1 MIRKIYKIQLQ
12 DDDEMDSQGSQ
23 DSQDSTLTI
32 TDENRSEILYF
43 AYGSNLSTEQMR
55 QRCPYST
62 AVGLGKVTG
71 WRWIIN
77 ARGYANIVRE
87 SEDIDTQK
95 DDDGGVEKVDEQKGK
110 SRMEED
116 TEESQV
122 YGMLYLLPVED
133 EERLDR
139 YEGVPWAYEK
149 LHIEAS
155 WVSNT
160 DRVDGEEQQVEEELT
175 PVKVLAYVDRQRV
188 TEGRP
193 KEEYVERMERGIED
207 AVENWGMSEEYA
219 DRVMRR
225 FWVDG
230 RGG

>member
-1 MIRKIYKIQLQ
+1 
-12 DDDEMDSQGSQ
+12 MDSQGSQ

-77 ARGYANIVRE
+77 TRGYANIVKE
-87 SEDIDTQK
+87 GEDEDVLMERG
-95 DDDGGVEKVDEQKGK
+95 DGKGVQQNGKG
-110 SRMEED
+110 RMEDGEQD
-116 TEESQV
+116 EEEGGGESQV

-133 EERLDR
+133 EERLDQ

-149 LHIEAS
+149 LHIDAS
-155 WVSNT
+155 WVSST
-160 DRVDGEEQQVEEELT
+160 DGVDRDGQGEELT
-175 PVKVLAYVDRQRV
+175 PVKVLVYVDRQRV
-188 TEGRP
+188 AEGKP
-193 KEEYVERMERGIED
+193 KEEYVWRMERGIED

-230 RGG
+230 

>member
-77 ARGYANIVRE
+77 TRGYANIVRE
-87 SEDIDTQK
+87 NEDTATQEQE
-95 DDDGGVEKVDEQKGK
+95 DDSGKVDEQKGK

-116 TEESQV
+116 TEEESQV

-149 LHIEAS
+149 LHIEAF

-160 DRVDGEEQQVEEELT
+160 DRIDGEEQRVEEELT

-193 KEEYVERMERGIED
+193 KEEYVERMERGVED

-219 DRVMRR
+219 DKVMRR

-230 RGG
+230 

>member
-1 MIRKIYKIQLQ
+1 
-12 DDDEMDSQGSQ
+12 MDSQGSQ
-23 DSQDSTLTI
+23 GSQDSTLTI

-62 AVGLGKVTG
+62 AVGLGKITG

-87 SEDIDTQK
+87 GGYEDFDMEGEEVDDEKIKLRGESRTK
-95 DDDGGVEKVDEQKGK
+95 DEGEAK
-110 SRMEED
+110 
-116 TEESQV
+116 ESHV

-149 LHIEAS
+149 LHLEAS

-160 DRVDGEEQQVEEELT
+160 DRLNRGQDGEQAAEVEEELT

-188 TEGRP
+188 TEARP
-193 KEEYVERMERGIED
+193 KEEYVGRMERGD
-207 AVENWGMSEEYA
+207 
-219 DRVMRR
+219 
-225 FWVDG
+225 
-230 RGG
+230 